1 MVYDPDP
8 FSRAAAPPRHN
19 IESDSEDDDLDLDH
33 RTEPQPET
41 RPSIFFKPT
50 TTTAGRRGTSKR
62 PLLIVLPPTL
72 TSGPGASSD
81 AALAHA
87 LDAFA
92 QLECVGTFELGGEG
106 AGAQAALGPA
116 GERDGVDVLLL
127 APDAEGAE
135 HPTASLL
142 AREIVKEL
150 MPSRITLLSTYW
162 PPTYIISPDVEPPT
176 SDEPPVRFL
185 SSSPACSAAI
195 VQAAEVYAKQ
205 FSASYDVS
213 PAVLPFDVPNA
224 LTGVDGALVLQANLL
239 QFPIS
244 VLLQPFEMLQGLS
257 PTSEPIFP
265 LSSPASTST
274 TSPLSA
280 VLQASL
286 GLPRPLSLTISSS
299 SEIQRTGDFVR
310 TTRNRSRR
318 RREVEEQAVRAK
330 LVGRRAEAAES
341 TLYV

>member
-1 MVYDPDP
+1 
-8 FSRAAAPPRHN
+8 
-19 IESDSEDDDLDLDH
+19 
-33 RTEPQPET
+33 
-41 RPSIFFKPT
+41 
-50 TTTAGRRGTSKR
+50 
-62 PLLIVLPPTL
+62 
-72 TSGPGASSD
+72 
-81 AALAHA
+81 
-87 LDAFA
+87 
-92 QLECVGTFELGGEG
+92 
-106 AGAQAALGPA
+106 
-116 GERDGVDVLLL
+116 
-127 APDAEGAE
+127 
-135 HPTASLL
+135 
-142 AREIVKEL
+142 
-150 MPSRITLLSTYW
+150 ITLLSTYW